1 MHITQNILGL
11 LIVLLILVPFHE
23 LGHFLAA
30 RLFRFPVEIFSLGF
44 GPKIFGFRRKE
55 TEYRVSWIPLG
66 GYVKIAGMGMDETK
80 LGKPDG
86 AFETGT
92 RGQRFLILLGGPFV
106 NLVLAVLLV
115 AGSFMLGIQI
125 PAYLEREVRVGYVD
139 PDSPAGK
146 AGIRVGDVLTALD
159 RGRVRTWE
167 DLLKSVTI
175 SGGERVSLSVLR
187 DGGLVEMPV
196 QLTRRGEYQIGYLGI
211 VPPAPAKI
219 LTVEK
224 DGPAGK
230 AGVRPG
236 DILKALDGQPIH
248 HPLEAFP
255 LIAARGG
262 RTVALEIE
270 REGRIL
276 TLDVEVAVVEG
287 KGRMGVVLPT
297 FPEEYTTRKYGFF
310 AALGRS
316 AASCWS
322 DATLAYRFIRKL
334 LAGKGSA
341 RQMSGIVDMAKFSGE
356 AMRSGFVYFLN
367 FLGLISLQLAIFNLL
382 PIPLLDGGHMFILAI
397 EAVLRRSFS
406 LDVKLRIAQVGFLF
420 LILLVGTV
428 TVLDIMKNL

>member
-1 MHITQNILGL
+1 MQITQNILGL
-11 LIVLLILVPFHE
+11 IIVLLILVPFHE

-44 GPKIFGFRRKE
+44 GPKIIGLRRKE

-66 GYVKIAGMGMDETK
+66 GYVKVAGMGMDETK
-80 LGKPDG
+80 LAKADG
-86 AFETGT
+86 AFEMGT
-92 RGQRFLILLGGPFV
+92 RGQRILILLGGPFV
-106 NLVLAVLLV
+106 NLILAVLLV

-139 PDSPAGK
+139 PESPAGK
-146 AGIRVGDVLTALD
+146 AGIRAGDTVTAL
-159 RGRVRTWE
+159 GRERVGTWE
-167 DLLKSVTI
+167 ELLKSVTI
-175 SGGERVSLSVLR
+175 SGGERVIVRVQR
-187 DGGLVEMPV
+187 DGEPLEMPV
-196 QLTRRGEYQIGYLGI
+196 QLAKRGDYQIGYLGI

-224 DGPAGK
+224 DGPAAK
-230 AGVRPG
+230 AGIRPG
-236 DILKALDGQPIH
+236 DILEALDGQLIH
-248 HPLEAFP
+248 HPMEVFP

-262 RTVALEIE
+262 KTAALRIG
-270 REGRIL
+270 REGRTL
-276 TLDVEVAVVEG
+276 TLDVPVALVDG

-297 FPEEYTTRKYGFF
+297 YPEEYTTRKYGFF
-310 AALGRS
+310 DALGKS
-316 AASCWS
+316 AVSCWS

-367 FLGLISLQLAIFNLL
+367 FLGLLSRQLAIFNLL
-382 PIPLLDGGHMFILAI
+382 PIPLLDGGHMFILTI
-397 EAVLRRSFS
+397 EAALRRSFS

-420 LILLVGTV
+420 LLLLVSTV
-428 TVLDIMKNL
+428 TILDIMKNL